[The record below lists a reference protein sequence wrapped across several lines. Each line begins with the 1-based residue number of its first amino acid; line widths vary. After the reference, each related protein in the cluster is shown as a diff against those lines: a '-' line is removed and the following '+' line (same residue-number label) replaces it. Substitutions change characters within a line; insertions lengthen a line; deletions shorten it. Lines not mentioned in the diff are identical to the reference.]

1 MLQSE
6 LTEKVTRIYVER
18 EGFCGWIE
26 LEEPASVKK
35 AESNSLLIRLID
47 KPMVANETS
56 DVFRIKPY

>member
-35 AESNSLLIRLID
+35 AESNSLLIRLIN
-47 KPMVANETS
+47 KPMVSNETS
-56 DVFRIKPY
+56 AVFRIKPY

>member
-18 EGFCGWIE
+18 QGFCAWIG

-47 KPMVANETS
+47 KPMVAN
-56 DVFRIKPY
+56 

>member
-18 EGFCGWIE
+18 KGFCGWIE